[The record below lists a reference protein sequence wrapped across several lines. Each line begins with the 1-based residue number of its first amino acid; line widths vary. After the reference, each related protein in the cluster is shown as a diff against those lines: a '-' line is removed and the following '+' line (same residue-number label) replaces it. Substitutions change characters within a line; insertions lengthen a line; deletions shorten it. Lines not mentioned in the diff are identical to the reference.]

1 MKVLIAYRSR
11 LPVVPAEAVFTL
23 GLFQDECEV
32 PEAGEEPTHQP
43 SVAILAQAQQGGCPI
58 GPRDTFF
65 SGADMEPFPS
75 NSTQLK
81 NNSKQLGTPQTREG
95 TAWKTRTGTETRIM
109 EHRKG

>member
-65 SGADMEPFPS
+65 FRVRIWNPS
-75 NSTQLK
+75 QATQHNSRTTP
-81 NNSKQLGTPQTREG
+81 NNSELLKPGRGQRGKPEQGQRPE
-95 TAWKTRTGTETRIM
+95 
-109 EHRKG
+109 

>member
-58 GPRDTFF
+58 GPCGTFF
-65 SGADMEPFPS
+65 GYEYGTLPIQLNMKRRNPGSLGHFFGGGA
-75 NSTQLK
+75 L
-81 NNSKQLGTPQTREG
+81 
-95 TAWKTRTGTETRIM
+95 
-109 EHRKG
+109 